1 MIIVKGIAASPGI
14 AIGPAYLVKPDNTTI
29 ERRKIPSTNIGWELR
44 RFDEAVEKSMA
55 DLEASQA
62 QVKTLFGS
70 KYAKLIAAHK
80 LILTDPLLISAVK
93 EKIEKEQI
101 SAEYA
106 LSCAARELT
115 VKFDALKDERFRE
128 RKYDL
133 ADVAKRLFENLTQKK
148 QNKFSGIKEPSI
160 IIAHNLFPSD
170 TINLKSKN
178 VLGFATDI
186 GGKTSHTAL
195 LAQSMQ
201 MPAVVGLSDASSQIK
216 DGDLVILDGE
226 IGVIIINPEPKILK
240 EYKAEQI
247 KIDKAE
253 ESLQQISSLP
263 NETSDGHKVSLY
275 INYDPRRD
283 FKAWDNFRSDGLGL
297 LRTEFIY
304 MDRFDPPTEDEQ
316 YQIYK
321 KTAQR
326 FDKRPVTIRLADL
339 GGDKITQLGLG
350 RREKEDNPFMGCRGV
365 RLFLKYPELMYTQLR
380 AIVRTSAE
388 VEARIKIMIPMI
400 SSVEEVREVKNVL
413 KTVLKEM
420 EDQGIAPRQPVSLG
434 AMIEVPSAALSLDG
448 ILPEVDFVSIGTND
462 LIQYLIAVDRVNQ
475 EVAELYD
482 PCHPAVL
489 RTINFIVQACR
500 KKGKPVSICGEM
512 ASDPDMVPFLI
523 GLGVDILSLSP
534 RMFLRIKSTLR
545 GLNFEECSNLAQA
558 AILMSSS
565 EEIRNLKD
573 TYNGNEE
580 NS

>member
-1 MIIVKGIAASPGI
+1 MIIVKGISASPGI
-14 AIGPAYLVKPDNTTI
+14 AIGPAYLVKPDNTVI
-29 ERRKIPSTNIGWELR
+29 EKKRIPSTNVGWELR
-44 RFDEAVEKSMA
+44 RFEEAVERCMA
-55 DLEASQA
+55 DLDASQA

-80 LILTDPLLISAVK
+80 LILKDPLLISAVK
-93 EKIEKEQI
+93 NKIEKEQI

-106 LSCAARELT
+106 LSCAAREIT
-115 VKFDALKDERFRE
+115 VRFESLKDELFRE

-133 ADVAKRLFENLTQKK
+133 ADVAKRLFENLTKKK

-170 TINLKSKN
+170 TINLKGKN

-216 DGDLVILDGE
+216 DGDLIILDGE
-226 IGVIIINPEPKILK
+226 TGLIIINPEPKILEQYK
-240 EYKAEQI
+240 EEQR
-247 KIDKAE
+247 KIDEAE
-253 ESLQQISSLP
+253 LSLKQISPLP

-283 FKAWDNFRSDGLGL
+283 FKAWNAFRSDGLGL

-304 MDRFDPPTEDEQ
+304 MDRFDPPSEDEQ

-350 RREKEDNPFMGCRGV
+350 RREKESNPFMGCRGI
-365 RLFLKYPELMYTQLR
+365 RLFLKYPELLYSQLR
-380 AIVRTSAE
+380 AIVRASAE
-388 VEARIKIMIPMI
+388 VEASVKIMIPMV
-400 SSVEEVREVKNVL
+400 SSVEEVRAVRSAL
-413 KTVLKEM
+413 KQVLKET
-420 EDQGIAPRQPVSLG
+420 EDCGIIPRRPITLG

-448 ILPEVDFVSIGTND
+448 ILPEVDFISIGTND
-462 LIQYLIAVDRVNQ
+462 LIQYLIAVDRGNQ

-482 PCHPAVL
+482 PYHPAVL
-489 RTINFIVQACR
+489 RTINFIIQGCR
-500 KKGKPVSICGEM
+500 KKGKPVSVCGEM
-512 ASDPDMVPFLI
+512 ASDPEMVPFLV

-545 GLNFEECSNLAQA
+545 SLNFEDCANLAQA
-558 AILMSSS
+558 AILLTSS
-565 EEIRNLKD
+565 EEIKNLQED
-573 TYNGNEE
+573 Y
-580 NS
+580 SL